1 MLRIAL
7 VILFCVQSSIVI
19 VESARILGVF
29 PIPSISHQVVFRAL
43 TQELAKRGHE
53 LVIITPDPAL
63 PKERPPD
70 NITEIDTSQGYQLL
84 AQFYKDGV
92 MDLKRGVV
100 TDLDLVLSGHTE
112 KAMCELMSYQ
122 FDIPEV
128 LELLKDKSQKFDLIF
143 VEGFGNFHLIVT
155 EIFKAPAIYF
165 SSFFGM
171 PDHYYEMGS
180 MTWHPLLFPHFY
192 RQRYTNLSFWEK
204 LQQIYIEFKA
214 LRLSE
219 KGEEIE
225 NKKLKQKFGPNT
237 PDVATLR
244 KNVQMLFVNS
254 YPFFT
259 NNRPVP
265 PNIVYM
271 GGLHLKPVK
280 ELPKDLK
287 EYLDNSA
294 RGVVYISFG
303 TNVLPTRMD
312 KDLLDELLKG
322 FGELP
327 YDVLWKF
334 NGDSIE
340 VPSNVQTRKWFPQR
354 DLLMHPKIKAF
365 VMQGGLQS
373 TDEAIEAGVP
383 LVGMPMLGDQW
394 YNVNKYVEL
403 GIGEHIDVLTVT
415 SKDIVEKVT
424 KVINDE
430 SYRKNIKKL
439 HELIKDQPQTSLERA
454 VWWTEHV
461 LRHGSALHLQ
471 PPTAHITLRE
481 YLLLDVILPLI
492 AIVAASLV
500 LLLFA
505 CFQIRKCFISDVKLK
520 RS

>member
-19 VESARILGVF
+19 VDSARILGVF
-29 PIPSISHQVVFRAL
+29 PIPSISHQIVFRAL

-70 NITEIDTSQGYQLL
+70 NITEIDTSEGYQWL
-84 AQFYKDGV
+84 AQFYKDSGK
-92 MDLKRGVV
+92 DFKRGVV
-100 TDLDLVLSGHTE
+100 SDLDLVLSGQTE
-112 KAMCELMSYQ
+112 KAMSELVTYQ

-128 LELLKDKSQKFDLIF
+128 DQLLKDKSQKFDLIL
-143 VEGFGNFHLIVT
+143 VEGFGDFHLIVT
-155 EIFKAPAIYF
+155 EIFKAPAIYI
-165 SSFFGM
+165 SSFYGL
-171 PDHYYEMGS
+171 PQHYFEMGS

-204 LQQIYIEFKA
+204 IQQIYIEFKA

-219 KGEEIE
+219 EAIE
-225 NKKLKQKFGPNT
+225 TDNKKLKQKYGPNT
-237 PDVATLR
+237 PDIATLR
-244 KNVQMLFVNS
+244 KNVQMFFVNS
-254 YPFFT
+254 YTFFT

-265 PNIVYM
+265 PNIVYL
-271 GGLHLKPVK
+271 GGLHLKLAK

-287 EYLDNSA
+287 EYLDNST

-303 TNVLPTRMD
+303 TNVQPTWMD

-334 NGDSIE
+334 NGDNIE

-354 DLLMHPKIKAF
+354 DLLMHPNIKAF

-373 TDEAIEAGVP
+373 TDEAIDACVP
-383 LVGMPMLGDQW
+383 LVGVPMLADQW
-394 YNVNKYVEL
+394 YNVNKYLEL
-403 GIGEHIDVLTVT
+403 GIGEHIDALTLT

-492 AIVAASLV
+492 AIAAASLV
-500 LLLFA
+500 AILLTCLK
-505 CFQIRKCFISDVKLK
+505 IRKLFISDVKLK